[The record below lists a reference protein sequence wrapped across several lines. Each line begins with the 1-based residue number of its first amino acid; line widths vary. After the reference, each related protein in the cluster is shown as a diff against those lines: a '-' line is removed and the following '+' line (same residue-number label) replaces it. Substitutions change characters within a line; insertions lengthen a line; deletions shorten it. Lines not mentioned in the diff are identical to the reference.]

1 MFGLRKID
9 QIRGIDME
17 THSNSTSADAIVKGK
32 FASPCED
39 IFLQSEHVGTV
50 YVWDDGLKTTVW
62 FDGSKPEGPC
72 VSRTHPV
79 QHRGWQERFS
89 IAS

>member
-1 MFGLRKID
+1 
-9 QIRGIDME
+9 ME
-17 THSNSTSADAIVKGK
+17 AHSNSTSADAAAKGK

-50 YVWDDGLKTTVW
+50 YKWDDGLKTTVW
-62 FDGSKPEGPC
+62 FAGSKPEGTC

-79 QHRGWQERFS
+79 QSLSWQYKFS
-89 IAS
+89 NVS